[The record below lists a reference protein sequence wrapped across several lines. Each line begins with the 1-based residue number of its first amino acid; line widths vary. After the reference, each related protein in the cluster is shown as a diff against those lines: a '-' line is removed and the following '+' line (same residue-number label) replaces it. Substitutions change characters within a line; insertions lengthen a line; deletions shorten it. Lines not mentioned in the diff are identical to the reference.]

1 MCTSFTSCHNR
12 RVYNSNVVDLQYLF
26 ICTNLFVNLV
36 IVFKRFCL
44 FLFFYLDKWFS
55 VHPFSSCVFP
65 LSSVWH
71 QPFCFLQPWSPARF
85 TWLSLWESSDRLTS
99 GHLLW
104 TDIAG
109 LSACMV
115 EPGTQLVWGMLF
127 RGMRCAPTSSSLGKC
142 TSIHL
147 TCLVTHSS

>member
-1 MCTSFTSCHNR
+1 MCTSCHNR
-12 RVYNSNVVDLQYLF
+12 RVYNPNVVDLQYLF

-71 QPFCFLQPWSPARF
+71 QPFCFLQPWSRTGLHGFPCGKGGPVHIRASPLDRHCR
-85 TWLSLWESSDRLTS
+85 LST
-99 GHLLW
+99 
-104 TDIAG
+104 
-109 LSACMV
+109 CMLQ
-115 EPGTQLVWGMLF
+115 PGTQLVWGMLF
-127 RGMRCAPTSSSLGKC
+127 WGMRCAPTSSSLGNVQVP
-142 TSIHL
+142 IRL
-147 TCLVTHSS
+147 A